1 MERVKFHL
9 MNLEVVMRL
18 IVNEKLEIQE
28 VLTKLKEPVEMY
40 IESLDPESDLD
51 PESLDP
57 EGFNF

>member
-1 MERVKFHL
+1 
-9 MNLEVVMRL
+9 MRL